1 MQRPQMHPV
10 FRAEDVTATKQ
21 KTPQWKIFF
30 KTKVVGAF
38 KGALRL
44 LVTSPVKLSRRAEV
58 ESRPPLAARLV
69 KGLAYRAL
77 FLPVL
82 LALSCITL
90 VFTGTHPSMVYS
102 ATDPATFGVYY
113 DPVDFPSED
122 GTRLEG
128 WLAPVI
134 DAKAIIEKR
143 DKILRSKHPA
153 VVLVH
158 DFAKPPQQVLP
169 LFAPLHEDGLIVMAV
184 GLRGTNSR
192 SFQTA
197 GQTFGLK
204 EAMDVSAT
212 VAALRADP
220 FVDTARI
227 AVLGVGSGANA
238 AVIAA
243 KRDPHIK
250 ATVLIDPVLSADDVI
265 RQHIGPQREALRW
278 MQPLCKLTFELAYR
292 VDAEDLHLDRS
303 PDVVRS
309 RPCLQMVS
317 GGDVDFLTREATQ
330 KQIRDF
336 LCNQLRLEKLPTRGR
351 SLGGVS
357 SNPVPRR

>member
-10 FRAEDVTATKQ
+10 FRAEDVTATKK
-21 KTPQWKIFF
+21 KTPAWQTFF
-30 KTKVVGAF
+30 KTKVVGSF

-44 LVTSPVKLSRRAEV
+44 LVSSPVKLGRRAEV
-58 ESRPPLAARLV
+58 ESRPPFVARFV
-69 KGLAYRAL
+69 KGLMYRAL

-82 LALSCITL
+82 LVLSCLTL
-90 VFTGTHPSMVYS
+90 VFTGTHPTMVYS

-113 DPVDFPSED
+113 DPVGVTSED

-128 WLAPVI
+128 WLAPVV
-134 DAKAIIEKR
+134 DAKAILEKR

-184 GLRGTNSR
+184 GQRGTNSS

-220 FVDTARI
+220 FVDTQRI
-227 AVLGVGSGANA
+227 AVLGIGAGANA

-250 ATVLIDPVLSADDVI
+250 ATVLIDPLENADLVI
-265 RQHIGPQREALRW
+265 RQHIGPRREALRW
-278 MQPLCKLTFELAYR
+278 MQPLCKWTFELAYR
-292 VDAEDLHLDRS
+292 VDAEDMHVDRY
-303 PDVVRS
+303 PDVLTG
-309 RPCLQMVS
+309 RPCLRLNS
-317 GGDVDFLTREATQ
+317 GGDVDYLARPTSQKKIRE
-330 KQIRDF
+330 F
-336 LCNQLRLEKLPTRGR
+336 LCDKLRLDKPPARN
-351 SLGGVS
+351 LGGVS